1 MKSVFNRG
9 ERIEPGM
16 TDPEPTT
23 CGPSA
28 VDPPTERFEEADYRP
43 ATVDL
48 DDCDCIDVHRSFRVL
63 ERADAKGI
71 EGRVS
76 QSGTGAHVRGW
87 VCAEGFSPADVERLR
102 LRAGDHSRR
111 TRLDRTHKRKPPQVL
126 FAGASE
132 WFADPEAVCREL
144 QTLAQLEVSER

>member
-16 TDPEPTT
+16 TAPEPET
-23 CGPSA
+23 CGPAA
-28 VDPPTERFEEADYRP
+28 VDPPTERFQNADYRP
-43 ATVDL
+43 VTIDL
-48 DDCDCIDVHRSFRVL
+48 DDCSAVDVFRSFSVL
-63 ERADAKGI
+63 RRAGADGV

-76 QSGTGAHVRGW
+76 QSGSGAHVRGW
-87 VCAEGFSPADVERLR
+87 VCAAEFSPADVERLR

-126 FAGASE
+126 FAGASD
-132 WFADPEAVCREL
+132 WFSDPEALCREL

>member
-1 MKSVFNRG
+1 MTSVFTRG

-28 VDPPTERFEEADYRP
+28 VDPPTERFDGAQYRP
-43 ATVDL
+43 VTIDL
-48 DDCDCIDVHRSFRVL
+48 DDCSAVDVHTAFSALRA
-63 ERADAKGI
+63 ADADGI

-76 QSGTGAHVRGW
+76 QSGEGAHVRGW

-126 FAGASE
+126 FQGASD
-132 WFADPEAVCREL
+132 WFSDPEAVCREL
-144 QTLAQLEVSER
+144 QTLAQLEVGER